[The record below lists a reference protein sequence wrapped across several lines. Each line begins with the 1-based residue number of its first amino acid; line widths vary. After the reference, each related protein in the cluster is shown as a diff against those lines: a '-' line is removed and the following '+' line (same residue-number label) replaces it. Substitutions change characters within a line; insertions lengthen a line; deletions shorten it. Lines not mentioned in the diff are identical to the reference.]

1 MSVTHLK
8 KKDVVKSEEVW
19 EESKY
24 TKPLEIT
31 RRFANDDTIMKA
43 RRVKSVEMKP
53 SQRFI
58 HFLVMKNVTPRFGK
72 RDTTSF
78 MDLSYMNHLTAR
90 RLVNLPRVMMR
101 HMSYVISVKDHELP
115 YGDWLTMVFEAFG
128 VPLVD
133 KKGEEPK
140 RYDFF
145 EETFLTMC
153 KLTRE
158 NGIWWIGSGEN
169 RRRDDAPEEE
179 EEEEEERNQD
189 DFGEEEP
196 VMKLQRHQRV
206 QTSSSTRRERSRT
219 YESTPRVPLAE
230 SRLYE
235 ISSEF
240 ERKRASRFHDELEK
254 AKGENAELLALLHQA
269 QTKPH
274 P

>member
-1 MSVTHLK
+1 
-8 KKDVVKSEEVW
+8 
-19 EESKY
+19 
-24 TKPLEIT
+24 
-31 RRFANDDTIMKA
+31 
-43 RRVKSVEMKP
+43 
-53 SQRFI
+53 
-58 HFLVMKNVTPRFGK
+58 
-72 RDTTSF
+72 
-78 MDLSYMNHLTAR
+78 MDLGYMDHLIAR

-153 KLTRE
+153 MLTRE

-169 RRRDDAPEEE
+169 RRRDDDEEAPEEE
-179 EEEEEERNQD
+179 AEDENERNKD

-196 VMKLQRHQRV
+196 VMKLTRPGGPKPIL
-206 QTSSSTRRERSRT
+206 TRRRNEASA
-219 YESTPRVPLAE
+219 ESTPRVLLAKKA
-230 SRLYE
+230 
-235 ISSEF
+235 EF
-240 ERKRASRFHDELEK
+240 TKFRASLKERERSRFHDELEK
-254 AKGENAELLALLHQA
+254 AKARMPNFSLTSRSRAK
-269 QTKPH
+269 TH